1 MCFIKLSIFWITR
14 TLITPGS
21 LAVAACLSL
30 LSAST
35 TGAAIKSAGILTTVS
50 EADITTR
57 ACHLGVAGHKLIAT
71 YIVTSLAVHNRRL
84 VSRSINGHLFILI
97 GYK

>member
-1 MCFIKLSIFWITR
+1 MT
-14 TLITPGS
+14 TGT
-21 LAVAACLSL
+21 LAVATRHSV

-35 TGAAIKSAGILTTVS
+35 ASAAIKSAGILATVS
-50 EADITTR
+50 PGDIATR
-57 ACHLGVAGHKLIAT
+57 TCLLGVAGNKLIAT